1 MKKFKKIKDKFLSV
15 FYNLPRILFINFYR
29 IFVVRIRVFNKVR
42 IPDNRSLIF
51 AFNHTTGVDPIIV
64 LGALRKKIYFLAGS
78 DRFKNRF
85 SAFFMRNFT
94 NSIPIFKEEFI
105 KNFKTFKELFS
116 LSNSRR
122 VFFGIFPE
130 GHLNKNKFMDRI
142 HGGTAYLSY
151 KTKLP
156 IVPVYIHNLN
166 KGFNPDSRLGKKPV
180 WEGVF
185 SILFNAFRRINV
197 FIGDP
202 IDPMAENIIG
212 EFRELKN
219 KNTYKEYIENINQ
232 DLSERFIILRDEAD
246 SLVGAGTEILNRKD
260 PLNKTVKTK
269 YATGAFNKEEL
280 DEDLLDDDSFVDSF
294 DDEDLAGNAGNA
306 R

>member
-1 MKKFKKIKDKFLSV
+1 MKRIKEIKDKFLSA
-15 FYNLPRILFINFYR
+15 FYSLPRILFINFYR
-29 IFVVRIRVFNKVR
+29 IFVVRIKVFNKGR
-42 IPDNRSLIF
+42 IPDNKSLIF

-78 DRFKNRF
+78 DRFKNGF

-116 LSNSRR
+116 LSHRKK

-130 GHLNKNKFMDRI
+130 GHLNKNKFMDKI
-142 HGGTAYLSY
+142 HNGTAYLSY
-151 KTKLP
+151 KTRLP

-202 IDPMAENIIG
+202 IEPMAESILE
-212 EFRELKN
+212 EFKEFKN
-219 KNTYKEYIENINQ
+219 KNAYKEHIENINQ
-232 DLSERFIILRDEAD
+232 DLSERFIDLRDEAD
-246 SLVGAGTEILNRKD
+246 SLVGAGTEIQNSKNILK
-260 PLNKTVKTK
+260 KAAKAK
-269 YATGAFNKEEL
+269 YITGEFDEEES
-280 DEDLLDDDSFVDSF
+280 DEDLLDADSLADSF
-294 DDEDLAGNAGNA
+294 DDEDFAGNAGNA